1 MLKKKLGAEAIEKN
15 WDFRGAIMVE
25 NYFKTPSTIT
35 IPEGCRKVGDWAFYY
50 CSWLKKV
57 RISESVKEI
66 GIAAFAGC
74 RNLEEVIIP
83 KSVERIEM
91 IAFDGCIGG
100 KNTKIILRKPK
111 SEFEYI
117 SPDAFNGCRDVE
129 YAEEKTRN

>member
-15 WDFRGAIMVE
+15 WDFRGAMVE

-35 IPEGCRKVGDWAFYY
+35 IPEGCRKVGDWAFYH

-57 RISESVKEI
+57 RISESVKVI
-66 GIAAFAGC
+66 GIAAFADC

-91 IAFDGCIGG
+91 IAFDGCIG
-100 KNTKIILRKPK
+100 KNTKIILRKME
-111 SEFEYI
+111 SEFEFI
-117 SPDAFNGCRDVE
+117 SPDAFSNCRNVE

>member
-15 WDFRGAIMVE
+15 WDFYGARVE
-25 NYFKTPSTIT
+25 IYFKTPSTII

-57 RISESVKEI
+57 IISESVKSI
-66 GIAAFAGC
+66 GIAAFSCC

-83 KSVERIEM
+83 ESVERIEM
-91 IAFDGCIGG
+91 IAFDGCIG
-100 KNTKIILRKPK
+100 KNTKIILRKME

-117 SPDAFNGCRDVE
+117 SPDAFSNCRRNVE
-129 YAEEKTRN
+129 YAKEKTRN